1 MATASA
7 PLLETDLREA
17 AEERY
22 LSYALS
28 VITSR
33 ALPDVRDGLKPVQRR
48 ILYAMYQNLRLTAG
62 ARPRKSAAVV
72 GEVLGK
78 YHPHGDLAA
87 YEAMV
92 RMAQPFSLRYPLVHG
107 EGNFGSLDGDGA
119 AAMRYT
125 EAQLTPLAEELL
137 DDLGADTVPFRAN
150 YDATQDE
157 PVVLPSGIPQ
167 LLMNGSTGIAV
178 GMATNIPPHNLRE
191 IVGALLAMIET
202 PDLDVKGLMK
212 HLKGPDFPTGG
223 EILSSRRELR
233 EIYETGQGPVR
244 VRGEYTVETLPR
256 GKRQVVVTSIPYA
269 VNKAELV
276 AAIGELV
283 MARKLPLVVDVRD
296 ESTTDVR
303 VVLELKPEASP
314 EAAMAYVYKH
324 TSLQANFNV
333 NLTCLLPTANPLV
346 GQPARVTLR
355 DLCRQFLDFRMTV
368 VTRRLEHEK
377 RKLEERLHIL
387 EALVKIYDDIDRAI
401 RIIRKAESR
410 ADAQKQLMKAF
421 DLDEVQ
427 ADAILEIRL
436 YQLARL
442 EIEKIRAEQAEKRKR
457 LREIEALLKSPKAR
471 WQLIRDE
478 LEKLAQRHGDARR
491 SRFSA
496 GEELVYD
503 AEAYIVH
510 EEAVVLLSRDGWLKR
525 QTQVKDPTATRL
537 REGDALQAVL
547 PGTTRDRLALFSSRG
562 SLYVLRVAD
571 VPATTGYGEPV
582 QSLLK
587 FGDGE
592 RVVVARLVREPET
605 AAGAA
610 GPARDGRWRGHAV
623 VPRRHREGLRLPLHA
638 RPVGD
643 DARRSPG
650 GARGAGRRGDLGGDD
665 RRAGGGDRDGEGQD
679 ASLRRRRGGR
689 ALGSRARRHPD
700 AAIGGRPGGGCARVA
715 RALDLPGD
723 HARRRRA
730 QDRAGRSAGRASRRQ
745 GPEGGEAGRRRGDP
759 ARRRVAR
766 RSLRAP
772 HARGRARG
780 RRRLRAV
787 RDVAIDRVE
796 TRRGRPRGPDVPHEG
811 GGGAQ
816 QLRHH
821 RVHDSPARLARNTR
835 VVSRGARPAPTCSVN
850 AVP

>member
-1 MATASA
+1 MGPAAA

-22 LSYALS
+22 LNYALS

-92 RMAQPFSLRYPLVHG
+92 RMAQPFALRYPLVHG

-125 EAQLTPLAEELL
+125 EARLTAIAEEMLA
-137 DDLGADTVPFRAN
+137 DLGADTVAFRAN

-157 PVVLPSGIPQ
+157 PVVLPSAVPQ

-191 IVGALLAMIET
+191 IVAALVAMVEEPEI
-202 PDLDVKGLMK
+202 DVKGLMK

-223 EILSSRRELR
+223 EILNPRKELR

-244 VRGEYTVETLPR
+244 LRGEYTVESLPR
-256 GKRQVVVTSIPYA
+256 GRRQIVITSIPYA
-269 VNKAELV
+269 VNKGELV
-276 AAIGELV
+276 AAIGEEV
-283 MARKLPLVVDVRD
+283 ASRKLPLLVDVRD

-303 VVLELKPEASP
+303 VVLELKSDASP
-314 EAAMAYVYKH
+314 EAAMAYLYKH
-324 TSLQANFNV
+324 TSLQTNFNV

-355 DLCRQFLDFRMTV
+355 DLCRHFLDFRLIV
-368 VTRRLEHEK
+368 VTRRLEHER

-387 EALVKIYDDIDRAI
+387 AALTKIYDDLDRAI

-421 DLDEVQ
+421 ALDDVQ

-471 WQLIRDE
+471 WKLVREE
-478 LEKLAQRHGDARR
+478 LEQVGERYGDARR
-491 SRFSA
+491 SRFSS
-496 GEELVYD
+496 GDELAYD
-503 AEAYIVH
+503 PDAYIVH
-510 EEAVVLLSRDGWLKR
+510 EETVVLLSRDGWIKR
-525 QTQVKDPTATRL
+525 QTQVKDPAATRL
-537 REGDALQAVL
+537 REGDALVALL
-547 PGTTRDRLALFSSRG
+547 PGTTRDRLVLFSTHG

-571 VPATTGYGEPV
+571 LPATTGYGEPV

-592 RVVVARLVREPET
+592 RVVAARLAREPE
-605 AAGAA
+605 
-610 GPARDGRWRGHAV
+610 PA
-623 VPRRHREGLRLPLHA
+623 EGQQALPGL
-638 RPVGD
+638 
-643 DARRSPG
+643 G
-650 GARGAGRRGDLGGDD
+650 GAEAPSFLVATAKGYGFRCTPDLSETTRAGRRLARVAGGDEVVSVEPMHGPAIVTATARGKMLRFVADEVSELSGPGRGVILMRPGSDD
-665 RRAGGGDRDGEGQD
+665 RLVGALALPEPATFLAITPEGGERKLGLADVPVG
-679 ASLRRRRGGR
+679 RRGGR
-689 ALGSRARRHPD
+689 GQRVVKRGGV
-700 AAIGGRPGGGCARVA
+700 AAI
-715 RALDLPGD
+715 
-723 HARRRRA
+723 
-730 QDRAGRSAGRASRRQ
+730 
-745 GPEGGEAGRRRGDP
+745 
-759 ARRRVAR
+759 RRV
-766 RSLRAP
+766 
-772 HARGRARG
+772 
-780 RRRLRAV
+780 
-787 RDVAIDRVE
+787 DE
-796 TRRGRPRGPDVPHEG
+796 
-811 GGGAQ
+811 
-816 QLRHH
+816 
-821 RVHDSPARLARNTR
+821 
-835 VVSRGARPAPTCSVN
+835 
-850 AVP
+850 

>member
-1 MATASA
+1 MGPAAA
-7 PLLETDLREA
+7 PLLETDLRQA

-22 LSYALS
+22 LNYALS

-92 RMAQPFSLRYPLVHG
+92 RMAQPFALRYPLVHG

-125 EAQLTPLAEELL
+125 EARLTAIAEEMLA
-137 DDLGADTVPFRAN
+137 DLGADTVAFRAN

-157 PVVLPSGIPQ
+157 PVVLPSAVPQ

-191 IVGALLAMIET
+191 AVTALVAMIDE
-202 PDLDVKGLMK
+202 PEIDVKGLMK

-223 EILSSRRELR
+223 EILNARKELR

-244 VRGEYTVETLPR
+244 LRGEYAVEKLAR
-256 GKRQVVVTSIPYA
+256 GRRQIVITSIPYA
-269 VNKAELV
+269 VNKGELV
-276 AAIGELV
+276 AAIGEEV
-283 MARKLPLVVDVRD
+283 ASRKLPLVVDVRD

-303 VVLELKPEASP
+303 IVLELKSEASP
-314 EAAMAYVYKH
+314 EAAMAYLYKH
-324 TSLQANFNV
+324 TSLQTNFNV
-333 NLTCLLPTANPLV
+333 NLTCLLPTSNPLV

-355 DLCRQFLDFRMTV
+355 DLCRHFLDFRLVV
-368 VTRRLEHEK
+368 VTRRLEHEQ

-387 EALVKIYDDIDRAI
+387 AALTKIYDDLDRAI

-410 ADAQKQLMKAF
+410 PDAQKQLMKAF
-421 DLDEVQ
+421 ALDEVQ

-471 WQLIRDE
+471 WKLVREE
-478 LEKLAQRHGDARR
+478 LDQVGERYGDARR

-496 GEELVYD
+496 GDELAYD
-503 AEAYIVH
+503 PDAYIVH
-510 EEAVVLLSRDGWLKR
+510 EEAVVLLSRDGWIKR
-525 QTQVKDPTATRL
+525 QTQVKDPAATRL
-537 REGDALQAVL
+537 REGDALVAIL
-547 PGTTRDRLALFSSRG
+547 PGTTRDRLVLFSTHG

-571 VPATTGYGEPV
+571 LPATTGYGEPV

-592 RVVVARLVREPET
+592 RVVTARLVREPEPAEGQQSLPGLGGAEAPSFLVAT
-605 AAGAA
+605 AKGYGFRCTPDLSETTRVGRRLARVAGGDEVVSVEPIH
-610 GPARDGRWRGHAV
+610 GPAIVTATARGKMLRFVADEVAELSGPGRGVILMRPGSDDRLVGALALPEPATFLV
-623 VPRRHREGLRLPLHA
+623 ITREGGERKLGLA
-638 RPVGD
+638 DVPVG
-643 DARRSPG
+643 
-650 GARGAGRRGDLGGDD
+650 
-665 RRAGGGDRDGEGQD
+665 
-679 ASLRRRRGGR
+679 RRGGR
-689 ALGSRARRHPD
+689 GQRVVKRGGV
-700 AAIGGRPGGGCARVA
+700 AAI
-715 RALDLPGD
+715 
-723 HARRRRA
+723 RRA
-730 QDRAGRSAGRASRRQ
+730 D
-745 GPEGGEAGRRRGDP
+745 D
-759 ARRRVAR
+759 
-766 RSLRAP
+766 
-772 HARGRARG
+772 
-780 RRRLRAV
+780 
-787 RDVAIDRVE
+787 
-796 TRRGRPRGPDVPHEG
+796 
-811 GGGAQ
+811 
-816 QLRHH
+816 
-821 RVHDSPARLARNTR
+821 
-835 VVSRGARPAPTCSVN
+835 
-850 AVP
+850 